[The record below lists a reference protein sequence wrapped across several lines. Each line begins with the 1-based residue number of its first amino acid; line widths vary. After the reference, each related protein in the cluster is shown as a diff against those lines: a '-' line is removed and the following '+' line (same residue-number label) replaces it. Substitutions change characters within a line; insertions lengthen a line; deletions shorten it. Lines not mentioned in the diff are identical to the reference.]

1 MKPFFRRIFGTSNLV
16 NWMVE
21 LILFGA
27 ATVNLVVL
35 DRLDTFFFCLVA
47 MVFKLE
53 TILIQAEE
61 DLLLEMTKKTPRTPD
76 ADCRKSPR
84 VRRAAISHKQP
95 ERTATCTTSTA

>member
-1 MKPFFRRIFGTSNLV
+1 MSPEDPPRTLFKMKPFFRRLFGASNLV

-27 ATVNLVVL
+27 ATVNLVAL

-47 MVFKLE
+47 IVFKLE

-61 DLLLEMTKKTPRTPD
+61 DLLLEMTGKTRKPQTP
-76 ADCRKSPR
+76 
-84 VRRAAISHKQP
+84 
-95 ERTATCTTSTA
+95 TTENLRG